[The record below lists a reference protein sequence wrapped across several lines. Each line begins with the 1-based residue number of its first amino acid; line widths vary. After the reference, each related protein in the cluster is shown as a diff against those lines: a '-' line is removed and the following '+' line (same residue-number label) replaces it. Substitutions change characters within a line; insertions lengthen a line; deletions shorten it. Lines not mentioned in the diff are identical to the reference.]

1 MRKKSHTTAADL
13 KWPDEQA
20 CSILSSLTCVHADSD
35 TQFLA
40 RLVRNPELFRLLQD
54 VQREV
59 GDLCHVT
66 VPIAPRQTA
75 THHVRVANRF
85 HLRRKP
91 GLNERQQSLFVLK

>member
-1 MRKKSHTTAADL
+1 M
-13 KWPDEQA
+13 
-20 CSILSSLTCVHADSD
+20 HADPD
-35 TQFLA
+35 AQFLA

-59 GDLCHVT
+59 GNLCHVT
-66 VPIAPRQTA
+66 IPIASRQPA

-91 GLNERQQSLFVLK
+91 EINERQRSLFVRKRKLPVRVKMAALYCT